1 MIRSAFAA
9 VLAAAVVAGPMLAT
23 AQEQDVVTIT
33 VTRAHVDL
41 AKRYIEVAKLE
52 RQLDAVTETMNSVAA
67 RSMVRELA
75 LKPGSSDARAIEVLM
90 DQVGDA
96 TANVMRPRFMER
108 MAESFAATY
117 TEEELNALIAFYS
130 TPAGRAITAKS
141 PTLAPASS
149 DHMQAFLPE
158 IDVEFERQL
167 CKRIVCTT
175 IAYEDKTFPMSDNWA
190 ADVAKLILK
199 QMAARTA

>member
-1 MIRSAFAA
+1 MFRSAFAA
-9 VLAAAVVAGPMLAT
+9 ALAIAVVTTPVVAP
-23 AQEQDVVTIT
+23 AQETVTVT

-41 AKRYIEVAKLE
+41 AKRYIEVARLD
-52 RQLDAVTETMNSVAA
+52 RQLDAVTETMDSVAA

-75 LKPGSSDARAIEVLM
+75 LKPGSADARAIEVLM
-90 DQVGDA
+90 DQVGAA

-117 TEEELNALIAFYS
+117 TEEELGALIAFYS

-167 CKRIVCTT
+167 CKRIGC
-175 IAYEDKTFPMSDNWA
+175 EDTSQI
-190 ADVAKLILK
+190 KL
-199 QMAARTA
+199 

>member
-1 MIRSAFAA
+1 MA
-9 VLAAAVVAGPMLAT
+9 VAVVVTPGFAP
-23 AQEQDVVTIT
+23 AQEQEVVTIT

-52 RQLDAVTETMNSVAA
+52 RQLDAVTETMDSVAA
-67 RSMVRELA
+67 KSMVRELA
-75 LKPGSSDARAIEVLM
+75 LRPGSTDARAIEVLM
-90 DQVGDA
+90 DQVGAA
-96 TANVMRPRFMER
+96 TAEVMRPRFMER

-117 TEEELNALIAFYS
+117 TEEELNGLIAFYS
-130 TPAGRAITAKS
+130 SPVGKTITAKT

-167 CKRIVCTT
+167 CKRIGC
-175 IAYEDKTFPMSDNWA
+175 EDTA
-190 ADVAKLILK
+190 RIKL
-199 QMAARTA
+199 